1 VARELRTPARM
12 GRVSEKVAI
21 VTGAAAGIGRA
32 AALLLAREGAA
43 VIVVDVDETGGAET
57 SQVIA
62 NNGAKSAFFPYDVR
76 SEEAWRL
83 LVREVT
89 AGFGRIDVLV
99 NNAGIYLIRDLAR
112 TTVED
117 LDEILTTNVR
127 SVFLGMKHCAPVMAH
142 QKRGSIVNVS
152 SMDGNVGSAGHTAYG
167 GSKGAV
173 RTMTKDV
180 AIEYAGHGVRVN
192 SIHPGYIRTKMA
204 EYGARVYGE
213 TLEELG
219 AEFPMGHIGEPI
231 DVAYGVLY
239 LASDESRFVTGA
251 ELAIDGGALAG

>member
-1 VARELRTPARM
+1 M
-12 GRVSEKVAI
+12 GRLSEKVAI
-21 VTGAAAGIGRA
+21 VTGAAGGIGRA
-32 AALLLAREGAA
+32 TALLLAREGAT
-43 VIVVDVDETGGAET
+43 VLNVDIDERGGAET
-57 SQVIA
+57 MALIV
-62 NNGAKSAFFPYDVR
+62 NGGRNSVFFPYDVR

-83 LVREVT
+83 LVRE
-89 AGFGRIDVLV
+89 ACRDFGRVDVLV
-99 NNAGIYLIRDLAR
+99 NNAGLYLIRDLAR

-117 LDEILTTNVR
+117 LDEILSTNVR
-127 SVFLGMKHCAPVMAH
+127 SVFLGMKHCAPVMAQ
-142 QKRGSIVNVS
+142 QKRGSIVNIS

-180 AIEYAGHGVRVN
+180 AIEYASHGVRVN
-192 SIHPGYIRTKMA
+192 SVHPGYIRTRMA

-239 LASDESRFVTGA
+239 LASDESRYVTGA